1 MIVFQYPS
9 CPAARRSSLTAVN
22 ARTAVSPNSWLIRER
37 VPQVDDRQKELR
49 LARLEALAAA
59 VERWLADPR
68 YVTEQM
74 MIKALRE
81 LERRL

>member
-1 MIVFQYPS
+1 
-9 CPAARRSSLTAVN
+9 
-22 ARTAVSPNSWLIRER
+22 
-37 VPQVDDRQKELR
+37 VDNGDKELR

-59 VERWLADPR
+59 VKRWLADPR

-81 LERRL
+81 VERRL

>member
-1 MIVFQYPS
+1 MRF
-9 CPAARRSSLTAVN
+9 CGEARGDASHQERPVATA
-22 ARTAVSPNSWLIRER
+22 SG
-37 VPQVDDRQKELR
+37 QKMEER
-49 LARLEALAAA
+49 LARLEALATA

-81 LERRL
+81 VSKLGERKKGSL

>member
-1 MIVFQYPS
+1 MRFCGEVLGDAS
-9 CPAARRSSLTAVN
+9 R
-22 ARTAVSPNSWLIRER
+22 RER
-37 VPQVDDRQKELR
+37 RVAKPSGQNMEER
-49 LARLEALAAA
+49 LARLEALATA

-81 LERRL
+81 VSKLGERN

>member
-1 MIVFQYPS
+1 MPKPS
-9 CPAARRSSLTAVN
+9 GQSM
-22 ARTAVSPNSWLIRER
+22 E
-37 VPQVDDRQKELR
+37 ER

-74 MIKALRE
+74 MIKAL
-81 LERRL
+81 LEVSRSGERK

>member
-9 CPAARRSSLTAVN
+9 CPAARRSSSDCGKRAN
-22 ARTAVSPNSWLIRER
+22 RRARQSVADSRAGAR
-37 VPQVDDRQKELR
+37 VDDREKELR

-81 LERRL
+81 VERRP

>member
-1 MIVFQYPS
+1 MS
-9 CPAARRSSLTAVN
+9 ELSAARGSSPECVN
-22 ARTAVSPNSWLIRER
+22 ARTAVSANLWLDSSAGA
-37 VPQVDDRQKELR
+37 QVDDREKELR
-49 LARLEALAAA
+49 LARLEALAVA

-81 LERRL
+81 VERRP

>member
-1 MIVFQYPS
+1 MS
-9 CPAARRSSLTAVN
+9 KASSQN
-22 ARTAVSPNSWLIRER
+22 NE
-37 VPQVDDRQKELR
+37 ER
-49 LARLEALAAA
+49 LARLEALATA

-81 LERRL
+81 VYKLGRST

>member
-1 MIVFQYPS
+1 MRKR
-9 CPAARRSSLTAVN
+9 ANRRSRQFVADSRAG
-22 ARTAVSPNSWLIRER
+22 A
-37 VPQVDDRQKELR
+37 QVDDREKQLR

-74 MIKALRE
+74 MINALRE
-81 LERRL
+81 VERRL

>member
-1 MIVFQYPS
+1 MSKPS
-9 CPAARRSSLTAVN
+9 GQN
-22 ARTAVSPNSWLIRER
+22 ME
-37 VPQVDDRQKELR
+37 ER
-49 LARLEALAAA
+49 LARLEALATA

-81 LERRL
+81 VYKLGGRK

>member
-1 MIVFQYPS
+1 VSKPS
-9 CPAARRSSLTAVN
+9 GEN
-22 ARTAVSPNSWLIRER
+22 ME
-37 VPQVDDRQKELR
+37 ER
-49 LARLEALAAA
+49 LARLEALAIA

-81 LERRL
+81 VYKLGERN

>member
-1 MIVFQYPS
+1 MRKR
-9 CPAARRSSLTAVN
+9 ANR
-22 ARTAVSPNSWLIRER
+22 RER
-37 VPQVDDRQKELR
+37 QAVADSSAGAQVDDREKELR

-81 LERRL
+81 VE

>member
-1 MIVFQYPS
+1 M
-9 CPAARRSSLTAVN
+9 ADSSAGAQVN
-22 ARTAVSPNSWLIRER
+22 DRE
-37 VPQVDDRQKELR
+37 KELR

-74 MIKALRE
+74 MIKALLE